1 MTSHFTDGHVK
12 VEETCLT
19 LVPALEGLIVGLKSF
34 LSMTEVFLLVP
45 TWSLQGMG
53 LPRWRKSGEE
63 SLEGVCIQQSNY
75 RAPDG
80 CRPGTVPGEAETL
93 LSQTL

>member
-1 MTSHFTDGHVK
+1 MVTSHFTDGHVK

-45 TWSLQGMG
+45 TGGSMVCRCVMTGPSQ
-53 LPRWRKSGEE
+53 EE
-63 SLEGVCIQQSNY
+63 
-75 RAPDG
+75 A
-80 CRPGTVPGEAETL
+80 
-93 LSQTL
+93 